1 MGSAAVKHHAANS
14 GTSRPVE
21 IRVRFEPGLG
31 AALYASLK
39 DGEVAPLTVAR
50 NLGRGRTLLQFH
62 GFTLMAHGAPEW
74 TPGETFSV
82 YVKELGPPLVLAPVE
97 VKGKHS
103 NKDSQRVVMVDS
115 AVVPGF
121 VGGAGQDARR

>member
-1 MGSAAVKHHAANS
+1 MGSTAVKHHAPGS
-14 GTSRPVE
+14 GASRQVE

-31 AALYASLK
+31 AALYSSLT
-39 DGEVAPLTVAR
+39 DGEVAPMTVAR
-50 NLGRGRTLLQFH
+50 NLGRGRALLQFH

-82 YVKELGPPLVLAPVE
+82 YVKELGPPLVLAPVASRSE
-97 VKGKHS
+97 RS
-103 NKDSQRVVMVDS
+103 NKESRRVVMVDS

-121 VGGAGQDARR
+121 VGGAGQDARP

>member
-1 MGSAAVKHHAANS
+1 MGSAAVKHHVAQGAP
-14 GTSRPVE
+14 RPIE

-31 AALYASLK
+31 AALYASLR

-50 NLGRGRTLLQFH
+50 NLGRGRALLQFH
-62 GFTLMAHGAPEW
+62 GFSLMAQGAPDW
-74 TPGETFSV
+74 APGETFSV

-97 VKGKHS
+97 TKSKHS
-103 NKDSQRVVMVDS
+103 NKENQRVVMVDS

>member
-1 MGSAAVKHHAANS
+1 MGSAAIKHATQQGA
-14 GTSRPVE
+14 SRQVE

-31 AALYASLK
+31 AALYASLR

-62 GFTLMAHGAPEW
+62 GFTLMANGAPDW

-97 VKGKHS
+97 TKSKHS
-103 NKDSQRVVMVDS
+103 SKENQRVVMVDS